1 MRNLHEVVLSS
12 YWTTEQDGSQRVLC
26 PADSQPAAARYR
38 EEVLSRTRGGCVNR
52 ARVTQ
57 RHAMDIP
64 LPDLIHQLR
73 YQRRRISALSRKSGA
88 LRNRGIH
95 LLAESKSLAARV
107 EQSCTNLASAYL
119 TTKSA
124 VAELSLRRS
133 GKNGGTPIPNP
144 PSNVPEVVLADS
156 PDLVEALAQATDI
169 LKMEFADTDGSGHET
184 LVKCEKVLQRS
195 YFTQTIELP
204 LF

>member
-1 MRNLHEVVLSS
+1 MNR
-12 YWTTEQDGSQRVLC
+12 TTLTQG
-26 PADSQPAAARYR
+26 
-38 EEVLSRTRGGCVNR
+38 R
-52 ARVTQ
+52 AT
-57 RHAMDIP
+57 DLP

-73 YQRRRISALSRKSGA
+73 AQRRRISTLSRKSGT
-88 LRNRGIH
+88 LQNRGRH
-95 LLAESKSLAARV
+95 LLAESKLLASQV

-133 GKNGGTPIPNP
+133 RKNGDTPTPSP
-144 PSNVPEVVLADS
+144 SSNVPEVVLADS

-169 LKMEFADTDGSGHET
+169 LKMEFADTDGSGHQT
-184 LVKCEKVLQRS
+184 LVKCEKVLQRMHL
-195 YFTQTIELP
+195 TQTIELP

>member
-1 MRNLHEVVLSS
+1 MNRRSVA
-12 YWTTEQDGSQRVLC
+12 QR
-26 PADSQPAAARYR
+26 
-38 EEVLSRTRGGCVNR
+38 RTAG
-52 ARVTQ
+52 
-57 RHAMDIP
+57 IP
-64 LPDLIHQLR
+64 VPDLIHQLR
-73 YQRRRISALSRKSGA
+73 AQRRRISELTRASGT
-88 LRNRGIH
+88 LQNRGRH
-95 LLAESKSLAARV
+95 LLAESKSLASQV

-133 GKNGGTPIPNP
+133 RKNGDTPIPSP
-144 PSNVPEVVLADS
+144 SSNVPEVVLADS

-184 LVKCEKVLQRS
+184 LVKCEKVLQRAHL
-195 YFTQTIELP
+195 TQTIELQ